1 LSALVSVVVPVY
13 RGFHLVE
20 RSLPRILE
28 GSRCE
33 LEIVVV
39 NSDGCEPG
47 RMRSWVDTLDDPR
60 IRVLETDQPA
70 GFSKAINTGIDAT
83 SGEFVFFAN
92 QDLFV
97 ADGYLDELVR
107 FFERCPRAGCA
118 TGKVLR
124 YDLEADRET
133 DTIDTTGHTIGRN
146 RRVVDRGE
154 NQKDEGQYA
163 REEEVFGVSGA
174 AFAAR
179 RKALESVKVRGEYV
193 DEAFYLYKDDVDLSW
208 RLRLAGWECWY
219 VPSAVAFHART
230 SRGLGGIGYASAV
243 RQFHANEKSKPRH
256 VRMHSMKNQWLTLVK
271 NEDLSNLARDLP
283 YVLGREALVLGH
295 NALFAPRDTAI
306 ALRRFVA
313 ALPGAVESRRVI
325 KARQTT
331 PPAQLRRWFEP
342 ASSR

>member
-1 LSALVSVVVPVY
+1 MPAY
-13 RGFHLVE
+13 RGFHLLE
-20 RSLPRILE
+20 RSLPRIIE

-33 LEIVVV
+33 LEVVLV
-39 NSDGCEPG
+39 NSDPG
-47 RMRSWVDTLDDPR
+47 QSARMCSWVNGLDDPR
-60 IRVLETDQPA
+60 VRVLQVGRPA
-70 GFSKAINTGIDAT
+70 GFSKAINTGIEAT
-83 SGEFVFFAN
+83 SGELVFFAN

-107 FFERCPRAGCA
+107 FFERRPRAGCA

-124 YDLEADRET
+124 YDLGADRET
-133 DTIDTTGHTIGRN
+133 DTIDTTGHTIGRD

-154 NQKDEGQYA
+154 NEKDEGQYA

-174 AFAAR
+174 ALVAR
-179 RKALESVKVRGEYV
+179 REALETVKVRGEYV

-219 VPSAVAFHART
+219 VPGAVAFHART
-230 SRGLGGIGYASAV
+230 SRGLAGIGYTSAV
-243 RQFHANEKSKPRH
+243 RQFHANENSKPRH

-271 NEDLSNLARDLP
+271 NEDLSNLAIDLP

-295 NALFAPRDTAI
+295 NALFSPRDTAI
-306 ALRRFVA
+306 ALRRFFA

-331 PPAQLRRWFEP
+331 PPSQLRRWFEP
-342 ASSR
+342 ADSR